1 MLSPTPLD
9 LTIVFGTSMM
19 GRCTFLTQHFCFDSK
34 YFELERP
41 IRTTTLNSDM
51 KCNEEKTLFIQK
63 FVCF

>member
-1 MLSPTPLD
+1 MTYLNYQ
-9 LTIVFGTSMM
+9 IQRYSMM
-19 GRCTFLTQHFCFDSK
+19 GRCTLLTQHFCFDCK

-51 KCNEEKTLFIQK
+51 KCNEETILFIQK